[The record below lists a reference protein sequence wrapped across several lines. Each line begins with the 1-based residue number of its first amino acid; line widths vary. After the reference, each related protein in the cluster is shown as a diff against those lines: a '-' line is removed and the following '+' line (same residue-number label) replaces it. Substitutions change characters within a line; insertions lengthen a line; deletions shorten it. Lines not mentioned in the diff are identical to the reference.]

1 MDKKKILIIENSEI
15 IQQGLG
21 AILCSRSYQFETLDT
36 LSGTN
41 LQTTIKKTMPDVVII
56 NPALSADSS
65 GEKIKQLRQAAIN
78 NNFQLVALV
87 YAFFDNDLLESF
99 DEVISINDDAHKIAL
114 KLKSLLSSYKEE
126 PALEE
131 NATLSQRE
139 IEVIRLIA
147 FGHSNKEIAEKLSI
161 SIHTVI
167 SHRKNITVKLGIKS
181 ASGLAIYAVINKL
194 INSEDFENTI

>member
-114 KLKSLLSSYKEE
+114 KLKSLLSSYKED
-126 PALEE
+126 PAQEE